1 MRFLRLDLRAF
12 GPFADAP
19 PIDLGGGLRGLHL
32 VHGPNEAGKSSALR
46 AIRCLLFGFPPRT
59 GDDHRHAY
67 KDLRVGASI
76 RDESGADLAFLRR
89 KGDVRTIRTPD
100 DDEVVEDEALA
111 RFLGGLDRERFD
123 DLFAMDHGELVA
135 GGRAIVE
142 GRGSLGSILF
152 AAGSGLAR
160 VDEVRKALDAEVDDL
175 FKPTGK
181 NPAINA
187 ALAELKAARDA
198 SERAMLATSDWVEL
212 DATLARER
220 ARKEAVDA
228 EIRRVGLEKRR
239 LERLRDALPV
249 IARLDLVL
257 VQLAALDAA
266 PVLSEGFAD
275 RRREAMAARQSGI
288 KAGLAA
294 EAALEGVAR
303 DLDALGPRDL
313 VLDEADAIRRVR
325 DDLGLYRK
333 ALEGRPLEA
342 SRLARFE
349 ADARGLLLELRP
361 DASLDDAGSPRIPAA
376 LKERIQGLAQD
387 LARLDAACSTAEG
400 DVARL
405 LEDGPGLALGAPVPD
420 APRLAEALAR
430 AIERAQAEGDLEGQL
445 ASGRAELA
453 RLERQADVDLHG
465 LPLWSGSLDDLEA
478 LAVPSIATL
487 DRFEAETRG
496 ADDTL
501 RRLDVDLAKLEAEES
516 ALDREIA
523 REQGAGP
530 APTEEELADRR
541 ALRDDDWRRIRRA
554 WLDRGPVEAPAL
566 LADDFEAAVRSAD
579 DLADRLRREAD
590 AVAEQAQRQWRR
602 RELLDEVAGLID
614 ARGRANRDRDAI
626 EKAWLD
632 AWAPLGLVPLPPRE
646 MKDWVAIR
654 RAELVRQARIL
665 RDRRLELAEKAS
677 KLGEI
682 KGDLGRHLARLGEP
696 PADPLES
703 LASLLSRARSG
714 VDRAEIAL
722 RLDAARGVLA
732 KAEAGRAVW
741 KSRWASAV
749 EPLGLLDDASPS
761 QALNVIARFDELA
774 GLMREVVD
782 LRDKLDEQS
791 RFEARFEADVRSL
804 ADRLDH
810 PLLVEVDGS
819 ASPLPPGEGPG
830 VREVASPSA
839 WDKGSREGH
848 STGDAPHPGP
858 LPEGEGA
865 RGAALERSAAR
876 ERPRNLSVE
885 ATARE
890 VAARFERALVV
901 EARREEALKRQR
913 DDRARLEDA
922 RGAVDRAEAAIS
934 ALVSE
939 AGRDSPDGLI
949 EAERAS
955 DEIKDLRKSLRSLE
969 DQLATL
975 AGPIGVPKLR
985 EEAEGADPGTL
996 EARIAERAD
1005 QLEPLERE
1013 RDDLG
1018 EEIGRCRQKLDAMD
1032 GGPAA
1037 AEAQQAVEERVAHL
1051 ALDVERYA
1059 RLRLASAV
1067 LREAVERYRKEHQ
1080 GPVLD
1085 RAGALFARLT
1095 AGSFAGLRAD
1105 VDEKGLPV
1113 LLGVRADGATLLKV
1127 EGMSEGTADQLYLA
1141 LRLASLQTYLDD
1153 HEPMPLVVDD
1163 ILVNFDNARALAAL
1177 KALADLSGRTQVLF
1191 FTHHDHLVDLA
1202 RSALDEDMLF
1212 VHHLAYPPT
1221 RMNGHPAGGSAAEAA
1236 KPKRKRKAT
1245 PLAGEA

>member
-142 GRGSLGSILF
+142 GKGSLGSILF

-257 VQLAALDAA
+257 VQLVALGAA

-303 DLDALGPRDL
+303 DLDAFGPRDL

-342 SRLARFE
+342 SRLARLE

-387 LARLDAACSTAEG
+387 LARLDAACSTAAG

-405 LEDGPGLALGAPVPD
+405 LEDGPGLALEAPAPD

-453 RLERQADVDLHG
+453 RLERQAVVDLHG

-487 DRFEAETRG
+487 DRFEAEARG

-501 RRLDVDLAKLEAEES
+501 KRLDVDLAKLEAEES
-516 ALDREIA
+516 ALEREIA
-523 REQGAGP
+523 RGQGAGP
-530 APTEEELADRR
+530 APTEEELATRR

-554 WLDRGPVEAPAL
+554 WLDRGPVEAPAR

-602 RELLDEVAGLID
+602 RELLDEVAGLVD
-614 ARGRANRDRDAI
+614 ARGRAKRDRDAI

-703 LASLLSRARSG
+703 LAALLSRARSG

-732 KAEAGRAVW
+732 KAEAGRAAW

-749 EPLGLLDDASPS
+749 DPLGLLDDASPS

-791 RFEARFEADVRSL
+791 RFEARFESDVRSL
-804 ADRLDH
+804 ADRLGIE
-810 PLLVEVDGS
+810 L
-819 ASPLPPGEGPG
+819 
-830 VREVASPSA
+830 
-839 WDKGSREGH
+839 SRG
-848 STGDAPHPGP
+848 
-858 LPEGEGA
+858 
-865 RGAALERSAAR
+865 
-876 ERPRNLSVE
+876 SVE

-890 VAARFERALVV
+890 VDDKLKRALVV

-913 DDRARLEDA
+913 DERARLEDA

-939 AGRDSPDGLI
+939 AGCDSPDGLI

-1085 RAGALFARLT
+1085 RAGALFAALT

-1202 RSALDEDMLF
+1202 RSALDEDVLF

-1221 RMNGHPAGGSAAEAA
+1221 RVNGHPAGGSAAEAA